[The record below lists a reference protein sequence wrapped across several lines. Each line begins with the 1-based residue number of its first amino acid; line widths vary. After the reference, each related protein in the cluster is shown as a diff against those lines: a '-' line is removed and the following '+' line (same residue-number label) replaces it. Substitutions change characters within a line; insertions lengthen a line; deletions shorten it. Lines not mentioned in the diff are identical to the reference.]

1 MLRKIKTRN
10 KIIYSVL
17 VLFIFSMF
25 RESAGAEINPEKNI
39 SADPSIADSLMKVGF
54 SEIIDQTRW
63 NVVTIIDKLI
73 DINTSILDLIKQEIK
88 SERSL
93 IDIEELKD
101 LIEKGRNKNSSS
113 SLSTYT
119 RESLSYIDEANN
131 QLNSILNDLKSKL
144 EENSETRR
152 LMGIIN
158 IVLKIQ
164 NKLANEE
171 FENEKLSKYL
181 QILRNKIV
189 EEIIRRYLKI
199 LFMKTDSEKINA
211 KISGP
216 GIEIDFVKEITKS
229 DITNYDYTG
238 LKDLSDYMGINK
250 EIISNMKINNKINN
264 IEGIKNDIDVI
275 NKLNSLCKT
284 LYGFIDELTSH
295 HEDNFYP
302 YNDTTKIV
310 AWPNPDKKDYEDL
323 GLPKTENLSIDG
335 TYNIKI
341 KNTGRQDSMYLKTA
355 SYRIETRMKRPS
367 LTLE

>member
-1 MLRKIKTRN
+1 MVKKIRN
-10 KIIYSVL
+10 IYIPVLTVFVFYMFRGSADSSENPVL
-17 VLFIFSMF
+17 VDL
-25 RESAGAEINPEKNI
+25 
-39 SADPSIADSLMKVGF
+39 LMKKPVF
-54 SEIIDQTRW
+54 FKRDRRNS
-63 NVVTIIDKLI
+63 VYTINKLI
-73 DINTSILDLIKQEIK
+73 DINMEILDCLSSNLDVVKKTIANGRKKVSSFLPYTKESIAYIDDVNNQLKSILDPIK
-88 SERSL
+88 R
-93 IDIEELKD
+93 
-101 LIEKGRNKNSSS
+101 
-113 SLSTYT
+113 
-119 RESLSYIDEANN
+119 
-131 QLNSILNDLKSKL
+131 KL
-144 EENSETRR
+144 EENRDKNTETIK
-152 LMGIIN
+152 LVDIID
-158 IVLKIQ
+158 IVFNIQ

-171 FENEKLSKYL
+171 FEKEKLSKYL

-284 LYGFIDELTSH
+284 LYGFIDELTPH
-295 HEDNFYP
+295 YQDDNR
-302 YNDTTKIV
+302 NDGNPTTIV
-310 AWPNPDKKDYEDL
+310 PWPNPIKADYEDL
-323 GLPKTENLSIDG
+323 GFSTTENLSIDG
-335 TYNIKI
+335 TYNISI
-341 KNTGRQDSMYLKTA
+341 KNTGRQDSIYLKTA
-355 SYRIETRMKRPS
+355 PYRIESRMKEPS